1 MNQLYGYHDCMLFS
15 FSRAMGSRIM
25 GLMPN
30 LRLLMAVIPKQHLLL
45 EAIPSNNSSMVPP
58 MASQHQVS

>member
-1 MNQLYGYHDCMLFS
+1 
-15 FSRAMGSRIM
+15 M

-30 LRLLMAVIPKQHLLL
+30 LQLLMAVIPKQHLLL
-45 EAIPSNNSSMVPP
+45 EGILSNNNSMVPP